1 MKRIVVV
8 DDNAA
13 SRELIREVLDS
24 PDNQILEAADGLEAL
39 DLILAS
45 DPDLVLLDIQLP
57 RLDGYSVVRQ
67 LRQDPRFVKLKIVAV
82 TAFAMHGDREKA
94 LTAGFDGYIT
104 KPIDTYHLEEQ
115 VQELL
120 HDECL

>member
-1 MKRIVVV
+1 VKKIVVV

-24 PDNQILEAADGLEAL
+24 PDHRIMEAADGLDAL
-39 DLILAS
+39 DLILTS

-57 RLDGYSVVRQ
+57 GLDGYSLVRQ
-67 LRQDPRFVKLKIVAV
+67 LRQNPHFSKLKIVAI
-82 TAFAMHGDREKA
+82 TAFAMQGDREKA
-94 LTAGFDGYIT
+94 LTAGFDGYIA
-104 KPIDTYHLEEQ
+104 KPINTYHLEEQ

-120 HDECL
+120 HDECF

>member
-1 MKRIVVV
+1 MKKIVVV

-13 SRELIREVLDS
+13 SRELIREVLDR
-24 PDNQILEAADGLEAL
+24 PDHSILEAADGHEAL

-57 RLDGYSVVRQ
+57 GLDGYSVVRT
-67 LRQDPRFVKLKIVAV
+67 LRKNPRFTRLKIVAV
-82 TAFAMHGDREKA
+82 TAFAMQGDREKA

-104 KPIDTYHLEEQ
+104 KPIDTYHLEEE

-120 HDECL
+120 HDECF

>member
-1 MKRIVVV
+1 VKKIIVV

-24 PDNQILEAADGLEAL
+24 PDHRILEAADGPQAL
-39 DLILAS
+39 DLILSS

-57 RLDGYSVVRQ
+57 GLDGYSVVRS
-67 LRQDPRFVKLKIVAV
+67 LRQDPRFIGLKIVAV
-82 TAFAMHGDREKA
+82 TAFAMQGDRERA

-104 KPIDTYHLEEQ
+104 KPIDTYGLEEQ

-120 HDECL
+120 QDECF

>member
-1 MKRIVVV
+1 MKKIVVV
-8 DDNAA
+8 DDNTA

-24 PDNQILEAADGLEAL
+24 PDYRIMEAADGREAL

-57 RLDGYSVVRQ
+57 GLDGYSVVRR
-67 LRQDPRFVKLKIVAV
+67 LRQNPRFTRLKIVAV
-82 TAFAMHGDREKA
+82 TAFAMQGDCEKA

-120 HDECL
+120 NDECF

>member
-1 MKRIVVV
+1 MKTIVVV

-24 PDNQILEAADGLEAL
+24 PDHHIMEAADGRGAL

-57 RLDGYSVVRQ
+57 GVDGYSVVRS
-67 LRQDPRFVKLKIVAV
+67 LRENPRFTKLKIVAV
-82 TAFAMHGDREKA
+82 TAFAMQGDRERA